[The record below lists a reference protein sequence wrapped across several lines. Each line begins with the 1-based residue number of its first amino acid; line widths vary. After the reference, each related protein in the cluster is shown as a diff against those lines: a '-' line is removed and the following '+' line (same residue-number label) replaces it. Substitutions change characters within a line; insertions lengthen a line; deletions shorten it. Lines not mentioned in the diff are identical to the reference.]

1 MATSQTSTG
10 RNRGAR
16 KGSEEASNV
25 LSIGAGMTVK
35 PDQTSVK
42 LTVQDAR
49 PDGRPTETALEAIKL
64 ERKTLDEAAKII
76 GGFHKANDELQSLKD
91 DVEKKRGGLSDIC
104 FRLAKLGAAAA
115 DKPEHRLAACYKV
128 FDSAE
133 AYERQRYQKANKLTD
148 LPTSREAL
156 GSSWQ
161 TYKSQIL
168 KCVRAGLN
176 PEDFANGTVYREALS
191 MTGNQARG
199 RGARTTS
206 GAAAAAQTVAGV
218 LESATLRTELSA
230 AVADLV
236 KNLQALPEDK
246 QMDFAERVRRVS
258 VAAHKEALKTAGTS
272 ETQEETRDT
281 GTMQ

>member
-1 MATSQTSTG
+1 
-10 RNRGAR
+10 
-16 KGSEEASNV
+16 
-25 LSIGAGMTVK
+25 
-35 PDQTSVK
+35 
-42 LTVQDAR
+42 
-49 PDGRPTETALEAIKL
+49 
-64 ERKTLDEAAKII
+64 
-76 GGFHKANDELQSLKD
+76 LQSLKD
-91 DVEKKRGGLSDIC
+91 DIEKKRGGLSDIC
-104 FRLAKLGAAAA
+104 FQLAKLGASAA

-176 PEDFANGTVYREALS
+176 PMEFANGTVYREALS
-191 MTGNQARG
+191 FTGNQAR
-199 RGARTTS
+199 RGARTTA
-206 GAAAAAQTVAGV
+206 GAKAGAQTVAGV
-218 LESATLRTELSA
+218 LESASMRTELSA

-236 KNLQALPEDK
+236 TNLQALPEDK
-246 QMDFAERVRRVS
+246 QMDFAERIRRVS
-258 VAAHKEALKTAGTS
+258 VAAHKEALKTAPAS
-272 ETQEETRDT
+272 EQTEETRDT

>member
-1 MATSQTSTG
+1 MATSQTTG

-16 KGSEEASNV
+16 KGSEEATNV
-25 LSIGAGMTVK
+25 LNIGAGLTAK
-35 PDQTSVK
+35 PDQTSIK
-42 LTVQDAR
+42 LTAQDAR
-49 PDGRPTETALEAIKL
+49 PDGRPTETALEAVKL
-64 ERKTLDEAAKII
+64 ERKTLDAAAKII

-91 DVEKKRGGLSDIC
+91 DIEKKRGGLSDIC
-104 FRLAKLGAAAA
+104 FQLAKLGASAA

-133 AYERQRYQKANKLTD
+133 AYERQRYQKANKLAD

-176 PEDFANGTVYREALS
+176 PEDFANGTVYREAMSL
-191 MTGNQARG
+191 TGNQARG
-199 RGARTTS
+199 RGARTTAGAVA
-206 GAAAAAQTVAGV
+206 GAATVAGV
-218 LESATLRTELSA
+218 LESATMRTELSA

-246 QMDFAERVRRVS
+246 QLDFAERVRRIS
-258 VAAHKEALKTAGTS
+258 VAAHKEALKTAGAGEQT
-272 ETQEETRDT
+272 EEMRDT
-281 GTMQ
+281 ATMQ